1 MKKIIFCKMLLN
13 YELENFIMECCGQEV
28 LYVEKQVLVL
38 DIFFIEIFENVCYI
52 EEIDGGCIIIFL

>member
-1 MKKIIFCKMLLN
+1 MLLN

-38 DIFFIEIFENVCYI
+38 DIFFIEIFENVCYS